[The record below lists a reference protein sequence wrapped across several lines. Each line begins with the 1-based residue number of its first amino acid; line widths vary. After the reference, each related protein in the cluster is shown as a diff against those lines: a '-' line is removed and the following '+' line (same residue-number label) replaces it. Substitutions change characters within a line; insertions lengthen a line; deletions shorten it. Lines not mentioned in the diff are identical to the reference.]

1 MIFRRAILVA
11 GATPAELLYSNTVKR
26 ADHIAAAH
34 AAGVRLFVVDSH
46 GEVDKVARVAPGSA
60 VVCRLLTSGAGAD
73 WPLSRKY
80 GALPDEALDIL
91 RHAGARDLD
100 PAGISF
106 HVGSQQRDPR
116 AWDVPVAEA
125 AAVFDGL
132 RAHGFR
138 PHLLDLGGGF
148 PADHG
153 GAAPPLA
160 DYGIGIRTAVERA
173 FGSDLPDLV
182 VEPGRGLVGDAGVLV
197 ASVIGI
203 VDRGDQ
209 RWVFL
214 DAGVFTGLV
223 ETLDEAIRD
232 HLTTT
237 VDGPT
242 GPCILAGPTCDSA
255 DVLYEKVPVD
265 LPLGLA
271 EGDRLTFH
279 AAGAYTTCYS
289 TVGFNGFA
297 PLPTILA

>member
-1 MIFRRAILVA
+1 MTSATLRPRGPGRPRDERADRAILVA

-148 PADHG
+148 PALPKG
-153 GAAPPLA
+153 ECGLGERVAAWL
-160 DYGIGIRTAVERA
+160 RVEA
-173 FGSDLPDLV
+173 F
-182 VEPGRGLVGDAGVLV
+182 R
-197 ASVIGI
+197 
-203 VDRGDQ
+203 
-209 RWVFL
+209 
-214 DAGVFTGLV
+214 
-223 ETLDEAIRD
+223 
-232 HLTTT
+232 
-237 VDGPT
+237 
-242 GPCILAGPTCDSA
+242 
-255 DVLYEKVPVD
+255 
-265 LPLGLA
+265 
-271 EGDRLTFH
+271 
-279 AAGAYTTCYS
+279 
-289 TVGFNGFA
+289 
-297 PLPTILA
+297 